1 MKFENIMPL
10 FTRKCEVSFHE
21 AILKFTPESEKDAEL
36 AWSIKRPASGLHGIS
51 FAEAKSLPLAHY
63 KSLIPFEKE
72 IYLDQH
78 EKHIAKDKLGCCYML
93 NQDSRKNRGIASG
106 TKELH
111 SIIKNP
117 TLHFVDDPQDLRW
130 LTPRDCLRAQGFFA
144 DSTMQG
150 LRSRGR
156 NCSWAPGGAIKDKTR
171 KRNDVFEAAGNS
183 MTGVEMASAWM
194 HAFLNIL
201 PSIHFPLERV
211 FRPRAG
217 N

>member
-36 AWSIKRPASGLHGIS
+36 AWSIKRPASGLHGLS
-51 FAEAKSLPLAHY
+51 FAEAKLLPLAHY

-78 EKHIAKDKLGCCYML
+78 EKHVAKDKLGCCYML

-130 LTPRDCLRAQGFFA
+130 LTPRDCLRAQGFFV

-156 NCSWAPGGAIKDKTR
+156 SCSWAPGGAIKDKSR

>member
-36 AWSIKRPASGLHGIS
+36 AWSIKRPASGLHGLS
-51 FAEAKSLPLAHY
+51 FAEAKLLPLAHY

-130 LTPRDCLRAQGFFA
+130 LTPRDCLRAQGFFV

-156 NCSWAPGGAIKDKTR
+156 SCSWAPGGAIKDKTR

>member
-51 FAEAKSLPLAHY
+51 FADAKLLPLAHY

-78 EKHIAKDKLGCCYML
+78 EKHVAKDKLGCCYML

-130 LTPRDCLRAQGFFA
+130 LTPRDCLRAQGFFV

-156 NCSWAPGGAIKDKTR
+156 SCSWAPGGAIKDKTR